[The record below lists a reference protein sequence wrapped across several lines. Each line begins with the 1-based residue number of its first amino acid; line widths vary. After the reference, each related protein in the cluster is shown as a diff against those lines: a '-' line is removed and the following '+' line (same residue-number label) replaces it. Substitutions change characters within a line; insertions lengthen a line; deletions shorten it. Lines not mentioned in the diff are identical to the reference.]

1 MENKENIEARERII
15 NASIELFSQKGF
27 DAASVNEIA
36 EQANVTKA
44 LIYYYFKSKEEIL
57 DYLVRS
63 LSDSIKSTA
72 MDFINTNIVQ
82 MIKEGRLDIL
92 PDRLRFIDEPSRKHF
107 SRNIKVCFEDI
118 LDYAVANRAV
128 IRILI
133 LESLKNSKHH
143 NDLLKLMELIKSNND
158 NEIFKT
164 ISEADNDFNFSG
176 DMTLFQ
182 FFFSSIPLF
191 NFAAYYDDYK
201 KLSGFDDAEIRR
213 SFLQSFKLIADSLI
227 SGSDIMLRNK
237 IGVDCID

>member
-1 MENKENIEARERII
+1 MENKGNIEARERIL
-15 NASIELFSQKGF
+15 NASIELFSRKGF

-63 LSDSIKSTA
+63 LSKSIKSTA
-72 MDFINTNIVQ
+72 MDFINDNIVQ
-82 MIKEGRLDIL
+82 MINEGRLDIL
-92 PDRLRFIDEPSRKHF
+92 PDRLRFIDGQSRKHF
-107 SRNIKVCFEDI
+107 SRNIRICFEDI
-118 LDYAVANRAV
+118 LDYAVENRSV
-128 IRILI
+128 IRILT

-164 ISEADNDFNFSG
+164 ISEADNDFNFSA
-176 DMTLFQ
+176 DMMLFQ
-182 FFFSSIPLF
+182 FFFISIPLL

-201 KLSGFDDAEIRR
+201 KLSGFGDEGIRR

-227 SGSDIMLRNK
+227 SGNDILLRNK
-237 IGVDCID
+237 NSVD

>member
-1 MENKENIEARERII
+1 LENKGNIEAKERIL

-63 LSDSIKSTA
+63 LSESIKSTA
-72 MDFINTNIVQ
+72 MDFINANIVQ

-92 PDRLRFIDEPSRKHF
+92 PDRLRFTDEQSRKHF
-107 SRNIKVCFEDI
+107 SRNIKACFEDI
-118 LDYAVANRAV
+118 LDYAVENRAV
-128 IRILI
+128 IRILT
-133 LESLKNSKHH
+133 LESLKNSRHH

-158 NEIFKT
+158 NELFNT
-164 ISEADNDFNFSG
+164 ISEADNDFNFSA
-176 DMTLFQ
+176 DMMLFQ
-182 FFFSSIPLF
+182 FFFVSIPLF

-201 KLSGFDDAEIRR
+201 KLSGFSDEEIRR

-227 SGSDIMLRNK
+227 SGNDILLRNK
-237 IGVDCID
+237 NSVD

>member
-63 LSDSIKSTA
+63 LSDSITSTA
-72 MDFINTNIVQ
+72 MDFINANIVQ
-82 MIKEGRLDIL
+82 MINEERLDIL
-92 PDRLRFIDEPSRKHF
+92 PDRLRFIDEQARKHF
-107 SRNIKVCFEDI
+107 TGNIKAYFENI
-118 LDYAVANRAV
+118 LDYAIENRAV

-143 NDLLKLMELIKSNND
+143 NDLFAIMELIGSSND
-158 NEIFKT
+158 NVLFKT
-164 ISEADNDFNFSG
+164 ISEADKDFNYSD
-176 DMTLFQ
+176 DMMFFQ
-182 FFFSSIPLF
+182 FFFTSIPLF

-201 KLSGFDDAEIRR
+201 KLSGFGDTEMRR
-213 SFLQSFKLIADSLI
+213 SFLQSYRLIADSLI
-227 SGSDIMLRNK
+227 SGSDIMLRNNY
-237 IGVDCID
+237 DD